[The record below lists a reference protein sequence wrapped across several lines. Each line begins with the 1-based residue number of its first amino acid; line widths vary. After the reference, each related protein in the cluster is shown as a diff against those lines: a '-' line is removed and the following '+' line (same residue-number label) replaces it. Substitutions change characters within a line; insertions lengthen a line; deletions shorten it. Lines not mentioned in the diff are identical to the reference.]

1 MRIFG
6 FEITRTRTTRSVEGT
21 VWFGLNHPPVR
32 LIDLDANQLR
42 QELATIHGHL
52 RNGGVL
58 QMNTRDQH
66 QRIQFLPGVIREASL
81 SEPPRTFCFESDEP
95 QVLRKNSRHGQE
107 AQLKKFCEGCE

>member
-32 LIDLDANQLR
+32 LIDLDVNQLR
-42 QELATIHGHL
+42 QELATIHSHL

-66 QRIQFLPGVIREASL
+66 QRVQFLPGAIRETPR
-81 SEPPRTFCFESDEP
+81 SEPPRTFYLESDEP
-95 QVLRKNSRHGQE
+95 QVLRRNRRGQE
-107 AQLKKFCEGCE
+107 TPLRGFCEEGE